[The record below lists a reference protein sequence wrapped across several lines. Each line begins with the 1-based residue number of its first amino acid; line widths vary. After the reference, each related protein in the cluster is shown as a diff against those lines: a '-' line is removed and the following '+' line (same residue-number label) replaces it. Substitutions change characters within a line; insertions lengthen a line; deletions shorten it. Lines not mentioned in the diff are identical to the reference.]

1 MESKENTIRLLTKM
15 YADCFKFWLNEG
27 KSIAEA
33 LQKALLE
40 VSEMTHNP
48 FEPCGD
54 LLNEEGKQEF
64 VERIK
69 RDLRDMSII

>member
-1 MESKENTIRLLTKM
+1 METKTNTIRLLTKM
-15 YADCFKFWLNEG
+15 YADCFKFWLHEG
-27 KSIAEA
+27 KSVAEA
-33 LQKALLE
+33 LQKALSE
-40 VSEMTHNP
+40 VAEMTHNP

-69 RDLRDMSII
+69 RELEKM